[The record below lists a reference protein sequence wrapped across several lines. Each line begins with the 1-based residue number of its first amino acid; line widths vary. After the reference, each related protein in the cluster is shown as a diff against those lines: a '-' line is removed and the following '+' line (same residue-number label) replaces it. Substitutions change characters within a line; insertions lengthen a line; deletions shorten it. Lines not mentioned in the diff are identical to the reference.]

1 MLGTTKS
8 LNSLLLR
15 NGYSVSSH
23 NQYVKKKK
31 RKTRRENCI
40 QQFLRL
46 WHPRQQMYV
55 GCWIIDFDQETK
67 IHTLQFTDLHV
78 EKFNLKEEEW
88 HFLLIDSSDEEWSL
102 PSHSIELAGS
112 FLPFGVYCNP
122 DAAIWSLLQPWCL
135 RQACARSGILRCN
148 CWFPLPNWTT
158 PLDCIVRWVPQD
170 ARKQNKVFG
179 DFGVPTSLCCVPWK
193 CAWYVGYCQ

>member
-1 MLGTTKS
+1 MAVGINFFPLFS
-8 LNSLLLR
+8 LNIKLCIFCPPSTGATWVSALTCFLAIFDPWLMELVPFLSQDHHGSL
-15 NGYSVSSH
+15 
-23 NQYVKKKK
+23 
-31 RKTRRENCI
+31 
-40 QQFLRL
+40 
-46 WHPRQQMYV
+46 
-55 GCWIIDFDQETK
+55 GCHLDF
-67 IHTLQFTDLHV
+67 
-78 EKFNLKEEEW
+78 
-88 HFLLIDSSDEEWSL
+88 
-102 PSHSIELAGS
+102 GS
-112 FLPFGVYCNP
+112 FCRTGGQFS
-122 DAAIWSLLQPWCL
+122 AIWSLLQPWCCHLESTEPWCL